1 MRLSKSMIA
10 LFLGPAVLIYLV
22 IFLYPTAR
30 TLAMSF
36 FTIPNLSSKM
46 GEWKFVGFDNYADMF
61 NSSYFI
67 GSVKNVLGIWL
78 IGGVLIFFFAFLYA
92 VILTSGVKGKTFWRS
107 LIFLPNTVS
116 AVVMSVVWLQYIYNP
131 SFGLLTSVFNRLGLT
146 SLAEIQW
153 TDNEHI
159 YYAMIIAFS
168 FGSIGYFMLILNAGI
183 NRIPADYYEVATIEG
198 ANPWIKFYRITL
210 PLLRDVFRTTLV
222 LWTITAFNFFVW
234 SATFGLDDP
243 HTVTPGYYMYQK
255 VFGMSKASSM
265 LGDESFNVGA
275 GASVGILITL
285 ATLLASALINKL
297 FPKDRLEY

>member
-1 MRLSKSMIA
+1 MRMKKSIIA
-10 LFLGPAVLIYLV
+10 LFLAPAVIIYLA
-22 IFLYPTAR
+22 IFLYPTLR
-30 TLAMSF
+30 TFAMSF
-36 FTIPNLSSKM
+36 YNIPALSSRIA
-46 GEWKFVGFDNYADMF
+46 EWKFVGLVNYKDVT
-61 NSSYFI
+61 SSTYFI
-67 GSVKNVLGIWL
+67 GSVKNVLGIWAL
-78 IGGVLIFFFAFLYA
+78 GGVLIFTFAFLYA
-92 VILTSGVKGKTFWRS
+92 AILTSGVKGKNFWRS

-116 AVVMSVVWLQYIYNP
+116 AVVMSVVWLQYIYNS

-146 SLAEIQW
+146 ALANIQW

-159 YYAMIIAFS
+159 YYAMIMAFS

-183 NRIPADYYEVATIEG
+183 NRIPGDFYEVATLEG
-198 ANPWIKFYRITL
+198 ASPWTKFFKITL

-255 VFGMSKASSM
+255 VFGMAKGNSVLTDGA
-265 LGDESFNVGA
+265 FNVGS

-285 ATLLASALINKL
+285 ATLLASALISRL